1 MPSNHLILCCPI
13 LLLPLIFPTSGS
25 FPMSRL
31 FASCGQSI
39 RASVSVLLIN
49 IQDWFPLGLT
59 GLISLMSKGL
69 SRVFPNTTVQKH
81 QSKMVVKRNNS
92 KCYWKIIC
100 YLVHSW
106 PFGSTPIHPSKPSL
120 VVVQSLIVSDFGT
133 PWTAACQASLSFS
146 TSQSLLKLMSIDS
159 VMVSNHLLLYRP
171 LLLLPSIFP
180 SIRVFFQWVSSLHKV
195 AKVLELQHQS
205 FQWIF
210 RVDFL

>member
-1 MPSNHLILCCPI
+1 M
-13 LLLPLIFPTSGS
+13 
-25 FPMSRL
+25 
-31 FASCGQSI
+31 
-39 RASVSVLLIN
+39 N

-180 SIRVFFQWVSSLHKV
+180 SIRVFFQWVSSSHQL
-195 AKVLELQHQS
+195 AKAFTEDLLWGISTSPSHALITANQPHTLTFPLQNGLSQYAVTPLEIVVLY
-205 FQWIF
+205 IF
-210 RVDFL
+210 C